1 MRRRSLGRESTI
13 CSTLPCETTECI
25 SLPSPESE
33 STSSTSTSRQRAPF
47 RRYSPSP
54 SRPRRRTI
62 EISEKSVGSAPSELS
77 ITTSTSAAPEPPT
90 PWPPAKITSFIVWP
104 RTASGLCSP
113 SAQSTPSVMF
123 DLPEP
128 FGPTITDTPGPNSS
142 FVREGKDLKPFMAID
157 LRCISRRPLLRGR

>member
-1 MRRRSLGRESTI
+1 M
-13 CSTLPCETTECI
+13 
-25 SLPSPESE
+25 
-33 STSSTSTSRQRAPF
+33 
-47 RRYSPSP
+47 
-54 SRPRRRTI
+54 
-62 EISEKSVGSAPSELS
+62 GSAPSELS

-142 FVREGKDLKPFMAID
+142 FVGT
-157 LRCISRRPLLRGR
+157 GRT